1 MTMKLVDFDGE
12 QAVFVRWRTSR
23 PQKGD
28 HMNIYNGIEGQPAQ
42 QVQRRLILNELLF
55 SQISEIDKNINEEW
69 WSFTEMS
76 EQQFQKMRVSAI
88 RSEAI
93 AKTHDSLF

>member
-1 MTMKLVDFDGE
+1 MTMKLVDFNGD
-12 QAVFVRWRTSR
+12 QAVFIRWRTSQ
-23 PQKGD
+23 PKKGD
-28 HMNIYNGIEGQPAQ
+28 HMNVYDGVEGQPARQ
-42 QVQRRLILNELLF
+42 AQRRLILNELLL
-55 SQISEIDKNINEEW
+55 SQISEIDKNMKEEW

-88 RSEAI
+88 RSETI